1 MKRKKT
7 INPVILVLAC
17 GLWLSGY
24 NLTAQQRPNPVIS
37 PEVKEDNSV
46 IFRLYAPEAK
56 EVRVRGTFLDPIANI
71 EMIKNDTGLFEIKT
85 DPLPSDMYVYTYV
98 VDGVQMLDPRNN
110 VVVRDGSYIESR
122 LMIPGDWVDNVIGVR
137 DVPHGNVT
145 AVWYPSPTTGM
156 QRRMMVYTPPGYEKS
171 KTKYPVFYLLHGG
184 GGDEE
189 AWISRGKANYV
200 LDNLIADGKAKPMII
215 VITNG
220 IGSVPAAPGERP
232 LKITGAGTG
241 SPGAMTTGLFE
252 ESLVK
257 DVIPFIEAN
266 YRVQS
271 DPDHRAL
278 AGLSMGGYQTQK
290 ITNAYPGKFMYIGVW
305 SMGLY
310 NMFGQYDEDE
320 HKAQIKALQASNPK
334 LYYIGCGKTDFL
346 FSGVTDLR
354 ALYDELGFKYTYRE
368 SEGGHSWNNWRL
380 YLAEF
385 AQLLFK

>member
-7 INPVILVLAC
+7 INLIILVLPC

-184 GGDEE
+184 GGDEGC
-189 AWISRGKANYV
+189 ARRYG
-200 LDNLIADGKAKPMII
+200 G
-215 VITNG
+215 G
-220 IGSVPAAPGERP
+220 
-232 LKITGAGTG
+232 
-241 SPGAMTTGLFE
+241 FE
-252 ESLVK
+252 
-257 DVIPFIEAN
+257 
-266 YRVQS
+266 
-271 DPDHRAL
+271 
-278 AGLSMGGYQTQK
+278 
-290 ITNAYPGKFMYIGVW
+290 
-305 SMGLY
+305 
-310 NMFGQYDEDE
+310 
-320 HKAQIKALQASNPK
+320 
-334 LYYIGCGKTDFL
+334 
-346 FSGVTDLR
+346 
-354 ALYDELGFKYTYRE
+354 
-368 SEGGHSWNNWRL
+368 
-380 YLAEF
+380 
-385 AQLLFK
+385 